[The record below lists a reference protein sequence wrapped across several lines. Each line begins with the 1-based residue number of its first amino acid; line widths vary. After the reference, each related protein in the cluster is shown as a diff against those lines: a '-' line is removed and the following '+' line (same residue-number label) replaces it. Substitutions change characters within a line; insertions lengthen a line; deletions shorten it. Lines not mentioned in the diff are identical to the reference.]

1 MAVRT
6 PTLRKTHPIGFR
18 GRCDATTAPT
28 VAYALKATTKESPWR
43 SPVRPPSNFSA
54 SPSPI
59 PARENVHSTQAATA
73 DRRTFTPSRLLLD
86 VFSLFIVA
94 SRAREL

>member
-43 SPVRPPSNFSA
+43 SALRPPSIVSA

-59 PARENVHSTQAATA
+59 PAAENVHSTQAATA
-73 DRRTFTPSRLLLD
+73 DGRTFTPSPLLLD
-86 VFSLFIVA
+86 VCSLCIVA
-94 SRAREL
+94 PRAQEL